1 MTDLGSKHE
10 DQTQGRLSTSK
21 DNKNRGEKKADS
33 P

>member
-10 DQTQGRLSTSK
+10 GQTQGRLSMSK
-21 DNKNRGEKKADS
+21 DNKNRGEKKVHS

>member
-10 DQTQGRLSTSK
+10 DQTQGRLLTSK
-21 DNKNRGEKKADS
+21 DNKNRGEKKAHS